1 MVSARPGNGWL
12 VRALLLAF
20 LTIMPVQAIRPM
32 VSYRALEL
40 GAGAVDLG
48 IIAGAYALL
57 SFIMAVPLG
66 RWMDRFGQ
74 PRFLVAG
81 TALVTLTA
89 LGLAVAGSLVALIAA
104 QAILGLGQVTALI
117 GMQTLLSNHGDPA
130 KRDGRI
136 GGFTVSVAIA
146 QIIGPAAAGTLYAQ
160 LDGSLGGVFLL
171 SAGVSFLAV
180 TLAASLWSWPAPS
193 SSAGGPRPRQRS
205 MRREVGTVLR
215 TPSVPHAMVASMTVL
230 TSIDL
235 LIAYLPAYG
244 ETVGIP
250 VETVGVLLGA
260 QAGGTLLSRLIM
272 VWLINRLGRQR
283 LLVSSMALSALGL
296 ATLPLFT
303 EALALFAL
311 ISIAGFGLGL
321 GQPLSLA
328 WIVSQVPERTRGTA
342 IGVRLTANRFA
353 QLAIPLAVGAVGG
366 VAGVAAIFVTTG
378 GMLATGAATCASAP
392 MQGPRSGV
400 E

>member
-1 MVSARPGNGWL
+1 MIGNGWL

-20 LTIMPVQAIRPM
+20 LTITPVQAIRPM

-40 GAGAVDLG
+40 GAGAMDLG

-57 SFIMAVPLG
+57 SFMMAVPLG

-74 PRFLVAG
+74 PRFLVGG
-81 TALVTLTA
+81 TTLVTLTA
-89 LGLAVAGSLVALIAA
+89 LGLVSAGNLLALVTA
-104 QAILGLGQVTALI
+104 QAVLGLGQVTALI

-136 GGFTVSVAIA
+136 GGFTVAVAIA
-146 QIIGPAAAGTLYAQ
+146 QMIGPAAAGTVYAR
-160 LDGSLGGVFLL
+160 LGGSLSAVFLL

-180 TLAASLWSWPAPS
+180 ALAASLWSRPPPPS
-193 SSAGGPRPRQRS
+193 SPGGPQPEQRS
-205 MRREVGTVLR
+205 MRKEVGTVLR

-244 ETVGIP
+244 ESVGIP
-250 VETVGVLLGA
+250 VETVGLLLGA

-272 VWLINRLGRQR
+272 VWLIDRLGRRR

-296 ATLPLFT
+296 AAIPLFT
-303 EALALFAL
+303 DAVAMFAL
-311 ISIAGFGLGL
+311 ISVAGFGLGL

-328 WIVSQVPERTRGTA
+328 WIVAQVPERIRGTA

-353 QLAIPLAVGAVGG
+353 QLAIPFAVGG
-366 VAGVAAIFVTTG
+366 VGGFAGVAAIFVTTG
-378 GMLATGAATCASAP
+378 TMLAAGAAACARAP
-392 MQGPRSGV
+392 MQVTRSGA